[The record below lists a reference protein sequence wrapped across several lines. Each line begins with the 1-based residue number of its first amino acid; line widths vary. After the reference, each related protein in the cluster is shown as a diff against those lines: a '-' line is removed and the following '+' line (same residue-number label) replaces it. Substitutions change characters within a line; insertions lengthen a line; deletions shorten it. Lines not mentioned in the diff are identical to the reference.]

1 MTLITASAA
10 SQPRTNPGPSSR
22 ARGDISI
29 NTTATMG
36 MGLRRM
42 VYLSARI
49 TPGGWCRVAGRGWML
64 ATVNPG
70 DRLRSVGRRMTDPA
84 EVLAQQI
91 TERVVELVVNA
102 LDVND
107 LVARVDLNAVLGG
120 VDIDAV
126 LKKVELNA
134 LLDRVDLNPLL
145 DRVDVD
151 ALLKRADVDEVI
163 RRVDVGAVLD
173 RVDVNDLVKRIDMA
187 ALVEETDLGAV
198 IARSSGGAVS
208 EALDA
213 LRSQVVGLDQL
224 IDRWVSRLLRRK
236 HPRPSAPAALLRP
249 QTEP

>member
-1 MTLITASAA
+1 MVSGIR
-10 SQPRTNPGPSSR
+10 PRM
-22 ARGDISI
+22 
-29 NTTATMG
+29 NTGA
-36 MGLRRM
+36 
-42 VYLSARI
+42 
-49 TPGGWCRVAGRGWML
+49 
-64 ATVNPG
+64 VNPG

-91 TERVVELVVNA
+91 TDRVVELVVNA

-107 LVARVDLNAVLGG
+107 LIARVDLNAVLGA
-120 VDIDAV
+120 VDVDGV

-145 DRVDVD
+145 ERVDVD
-151 ALLKRADVDEVI
+151 AVLKRADLDAVI

-198 IARSSGGAVS
+198 IARSSGGVMN

-213 LRSQVVGLDQL
+213 LRSQVVGLDRF

-236 HPRPSAPAALLRP
+236 HPLPSAPSTLLLRKAE
-249 QTEP
+249 T